1 MVAANADGVPCGNVL
16 GAVLEDVGN
25 QTHGVAWRV
34 DVRAAGDV
42 FLEDVVLQGAV
53 QLARRY
59 PLLLGGR
66 DVEREEDGS
75 GGVDRHGDANLVEG
89 DAIEEDLHVR
99 KARDGDACASDFTG
113 GERMIG
119 VVSGLGRKVEC
130 DAESGLPLFEQIS
143 VSGVGLLGRRKP
155 GVLAHG
161 PDASAVH
168 IGLDAAGVWV
178 FARVPK
184 VAVVVEV
191 GKVFR
196 RVHGIDFDAGVGLEA
211 VSALAEALLDWREG
225 VVVPLAFVGGGHRSC
240 ARGDAFEFVAWSV
253 GEGGG
258 GVNGEKREVGMS
270 LGPAQL
276 GLKVFPDD
284 LAEELLSLPHDG

>member
-1 MVAANADGVPCGNVL
+1 ML

-66 DVEREEDGS
+66 DVESEEDGS

-130 DAESGLPLFEQIS
+130 DAESGLPLFEQVS

-168 IGLDAAGVWV
+168 IGLDAAGVGV

-211 VSALAEALLDWREG
+211 VSALAEALLDRREG

-240 ARGDAFEFVAWSV
+240 ARGGCVWVCSV
-253 GEGGG
+253 ECRGGGRRCQRGEGGRWY
-258 GVNGEKREVGMS
+258 VP
-270 LGPAQL
+270 GPAQL

-284 LAEELLSLPHDG
+284 SAEELLSLPHDG

>member
-1 MVAANADGVPCGNVL
+1 MVAADADGIPSRDVL
-16 GAVLEDVGN
+16 GAVLEDVRN

-53 QLARRY
+53 QLTRRY
-59 PLLLGGR
+59 ALLLGGR
-66 DVEREEDGS
+66 DVERKEDGS
-75 GGVDRHGDANLVEG
+75 GGVDRHGDADLVEG
-89 DAIEEDLHVR
+89 DAVEENLHVR
-99 KARDGDACASDFTG
+99 KARDGDACAPDFTG

-130 DAESGLPLFEQIS
+130 DAESSLSLFEQVS
-143 VSGVGLLGRRKP
+143 VSGVGLLGRREP
-155 GVLAHG
+155 GVLAHS

-184 VAVVVEV
+184 IAAVVEV

-196 RVHGIDFDAGVGLEA
+196 GIHGIDFDAGVGLEA
-211 VSALAEALLDWREG
+211 VSALAEALLDGREG
-225 VVVPLAFVGGGHRSC
+225 VVVPLAFVSGGHRGC
-240 ARGDAFEFVAWSV
+240 ARGRCVWDCSV
-253 GEGGG
+253 ECRGEGE
-258 GVNGEKREVGMS
+258 GVSTGPDVG
-270 LGPAQL
+270 LTR
-276 GLKVFPDD
+276 
-284 LAEELLSLPHDG
+284 